1 MPFFGRGEGVTR
13 GSRMTFLSQRLI
25 KMCKVCNKIVDKRV
39 TFGIVTS
46 TVIIL
51 GAGGKSSAAPS
62 TLEHGGEGQEDSQE
76 EGGCHLHLDHLG
88 LHLAH
93 L

>member
-1 MPFFGRGEGVTR
+1 MTR
-13 GSRMTFLSQRLI
+13 GARMIFLSKGLI
-25 KMCKVCNKIVDKRV
+25 KMCKVCNQIVDKRA
-39 TFGIVTS
+39 TFGIVSS
-46 TVIIL
+46 TVIII
-51 GAGGKSSAAPS
+51 GAGGEASAAPS
-62 TLEHGGEGQEDSQE
+62 TLQHGGEGQEDSQE

>member
-1 MPFFGRGEGVTR
+1 MPFFGRGGGLTR
-13 GSRMTFLSQRLI
+13 GLI
-25 KMCKVCNKIVDKRV
+25 KICKVCNQIVDKRA
-39 TFGIVTS
+39 TFGIVSS
-46 TVIIL
+46 TVIIV
-51 GAGGKSSAAPS
+51 GAGGESSAAPS